1 MRSGPLVSVVVP
13 VYNCERF
20 LGEALDSVLAQDYE
34 PLELIVVDDGSTDG
48 SSAVA
53 QSRPVRY
60 LRRAHEGVSATR
72 NAGIA
77 AAAGELIGFNDA
89 DNLWP
94 PDALEVQ
101 VRHLLGHPG
110 TDIVLGQMRIVVEPG
125 TPRPPW
131 YRPEWE
137 SSTAPSTLPLVRRSV
152 FERIGGFDPSYRMAE
167 DLDWLAR
174 AQDAGVEREIL
185 PDVVLIYRLHGANS
199 TYEQEVAQSYSF
211 RLLRETLAR
220 RRAVAS
226 RGEGEHG

>member
-13 VYNCERF
+13 VYNGERF

-34 PLELIVVDDGSTDG
+34 PLELIVVDDGSTDRSG
-48 SSAVA
+48 SVA

-77 AAAGELIGFNDA
+77 AAGGELVALIDA
-89 DNLWP
+89 DDLWP
-94 PDALEVQ
+94 PDALAIQ
-101 VRHLLGHPG
+101 VRHLLGHPE
-110 TDIVLGQMRIVVEPG
+110 TWIVLGQMKIVVEPG

-137 SSTAPSTLPLVRRSV
+137 SSTVPSTRPLARRNV
-152 FERIGGFDPSYRMAE
+152 FERVGGFDPSYRMAE
-167 DLDWLAR
+167 DLEWLVR
-174 AQDAGVEREIL
+174 AHEAGVEREIL
-185 PDVVLIYRLHGANS
+185 QDVVLIYRLHGANT

-211 RLLRETLAR
+211 RLLREMLAR
-220 RRAVAS
+220 RRAIAS
-226 RGEGEHG
+226 GGDGVHG